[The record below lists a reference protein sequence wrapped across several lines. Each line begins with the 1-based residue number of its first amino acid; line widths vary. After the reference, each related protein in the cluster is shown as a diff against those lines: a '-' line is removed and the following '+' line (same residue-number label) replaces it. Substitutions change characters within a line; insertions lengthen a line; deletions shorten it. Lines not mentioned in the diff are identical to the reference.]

1 MNNKEGDVTEKL
13 LVLKQLLENYT
24 KAAIAAS
31 DKIISENISNYPIF
45 VVHQDQVEIGVPL
58 FTAEQTKS
66 QWAINASTLE
76 EFYTKG
82 LISKE
87 KLDDFR
93 KLYKNHPDDICFFV
107 LSELG
112 AQYLFIPVKDY

>member
-24 KAAIAAS
+24 KAAKAAS

-45 VVHQDQVEIGVPL
+45 VVHQNQVEIGVPL

>member
-24 KAAIAAS
+24 KAAKAAS

>member
-1 MNNKEGDVTEKL
+1 MNNKEGDITEKL
-13 LVLKQLLENYT
+13 LALKNRLENFT
-24 KAAIAAS
+24 NAARKAA
-31 DKIISENISNYPIF
+31 DKIKSENISNYPIF
-45 VVHQDQVEIGVPL
+45 VVHQDQINIGIPL
-58 FTAEQTKS
+58 FSSEETKS

-82 LISKE
+82 LISEE

-93 KLYKNHPDDICFFV
+93 QLYKNHSEDICFFV

-112 AQYLFIPVKDY
+112 AQYLFIPYKR